1 MNRIIRISLADDH
14 ALLTDGVAA
23 LLQAD
28 DELVVGTI
36 YHDGVT
42 LLEGIDRDD
51 CDVLLLDVRLGM
63 PDGLKVLE
71 AIAKMGLQLKVI
83 MLSSHSE
90 TDIMIEARKLG
101 ARGYLLKQLN
111 HSELKRAILKVMQGD
126 TAFELLTSG
135 LQSAE
140 DKFRRLRETYG
151 LTRRE
156 WEIMLLIK
164 QQYSNQMISEA
175 LHLSIFTVETHRKNL
190 MQKLK
195 LKTAVALHQFIRL
208 YEL

>member
-14 ALLTDGVAA
+14 ALFTEGVAA

-28 DELVVGTI
+28 DELEVGTV
-36 YHDGVT
+36 YHDGAT

-51 CDVLLLDVRLGM
+51 CDILLLDVRLGM
-63 PDGLKVLE
+63 PDGLAVLE
-71 AIAKMGLQLKVI
+71 AIAKMGLQIKVI
-83 MLSSHSE
+83 MLSTHSE
-90 TDIMIEARKLG
+90 TDIMIEARRLG
-101 ARGYLLKQLN
+101 ARGYLLKQSN
-111 HSELKRAILKVMQGD
+111 HSELKQAILKVMQGD
-126 TAFELLTSG
+126 TAFELLTLG
-135 LQSAE
+135 PQSAE

-156 WEIMLLIK
+156 WEILLHIK
-164 QQYSNQMISEA
+164 QQHTNQMISEA

-195 LKTAVALHQFIRL
+195 LRTAVALHQFIRL

>member
-1 MNRIIRISLADDH
+1 MNRSIRISLADDH
-14 ALLTDGVAA
+14 ALFTEGVAA

-28 DELVVGTI
+28 DELEVGTV
-36 YHDGVT
+36 YHDGGT

-51 CDVLLLDVRLGM
+51 CDILLLDVRLGL
-63 PDGLKVLE
+63 PDGLAVLE
-71 AIAKMGLQLKVI
+71 AIAKMGLRIKVI
-83 MLSSHSE
+83 MLSTHSE
-90 TDIMIEARKLG
+90 TDIMIEARRLG
-101 ARGYLLKQLN
+101 ARGYLLKQSN
-111 HSELKRAILKVMQGD
+111 HAELKQAILKVMQGD
-126 TAFELLTSG
+126 TAFELLTTG
-135 LQSAE
+135 PQSAE

-156 WEIMLLIK
+156 WEILLHIK
-164 QQYSNQMISEA
+164 QQHTNQMISEA

-195 LKTAVALHQFIRL
+195 LRTAVALHQFIRL